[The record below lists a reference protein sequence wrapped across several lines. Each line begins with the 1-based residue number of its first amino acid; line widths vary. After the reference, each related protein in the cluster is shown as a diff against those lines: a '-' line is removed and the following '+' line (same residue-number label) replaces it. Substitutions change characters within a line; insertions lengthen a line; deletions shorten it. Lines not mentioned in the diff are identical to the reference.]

1 MVSVNDI
8 FVQNAH
14 RLVWKRIKPEQIY
27 EGYQES
33 LVQNDQAYFNVRLK
47 EMFIRRTR
55 ILWRTLYPM
64 LHAYVSYNK
73 REEHTVVGPGQ
84 LKDFGSSNL
93 DRVTVLNNLLSGP
106 HPYKGGEVA
115 VMVGLYSIPGEDA
128 AKVLINTVGQIAGLG
143 GLSLGPAVE
152 IANLVK
158 AGVENIL
165 GIKGASLDL
174 GVKDTF
180 FGGNPL
186 RSGYYV
192 GINVP
197 EAQIQF
203 ERVFM
208 REGRLVYGR
217 DPVSAKPFEE
227 YDYMLLEV
235 EQLKERADWPGLPVI
250 ADYKKQFSDIL
261 GDAKL
266 KLEDKK
272 TQLNA
277 AWPGFAQALLD
288 SPYLTRLHADKI
300 QVDTKADLQGRLDAM
315 QTGGQFEF
323 RSVLTGKMETKA
335 PEDFDFVDVGSYIS
349 MEQPAEVTQRAGQ
362 IGAAPF

>member
-8 FVQNAH
+8 FVKNAQ
-14 RLVWKRIKPEQIY
+14 RLVWKRIKPDQIY
-27 EGYQES
+27 EGFQECPIE
-33 LVQNDQAYFNVRLK
+33 NDQSYFNVRMK

-55 ILWRTLYPM
+55 VLWRSLYPM
-64 LHAYVSYNK
+64 LHAYVSYNNC
-73 REEHTVVGPGQ
+73 EEHTVVGPGQ
-84 LKDFGSSNL
+84 LKDFGSNNL

-128 AKVLINTVGQIAGLG
+128 AKVLFNTVGQIAGLG

-152 IANLVK
+152 IASLVK

-197 EAQIQF
+197 ETEIQF

-208 REGRLVYGR
+208 REGRLIYGR
-217 DPVSAKPFEE
+217 DPLSARPFEE
-227 YDYMLLEV
+227 HDYMLLEV
-235 EQLKERADWPGLPVI
+235 EALNERADWPGLPVI
-250 ADYKKQFSDIL
+250 ADFKKQFSDIL
-261 GDAKL
+261 GDGKASL
-266 KLEDKK
+266 DDKK
-272 TQLNA
+272 AQLNA
-277 AWPGFAQALLD
+277 IWPGFAQALLD
-288 SPYLTRLHADKI
+288 SPFLTKLHAEKI
-300 QVDTKADLQGRLDAM
+300 RVDTSADIQKRLTAM

-323 RSVLTGKMETKA
+323 RSVLTGETETKA
-335 PEDFDFVDVGSYIS
+335 PEDFSFIDVESYVNLDL
-349 MEQPAEVTQRAGQ
+349 PAEVTLRAAQ
-362 IGAAPF
+362 VGAAPF